1 MSREFKGHQP
11 DQNEPKSETREEIG
25 LELKALE
32 PYIYNICYGILHKN
46 PHHKNDIDDV
56 VQDTMIKAFNSWDAF
71 KNESTRRTWIT
82 TIAVNSC
89 RDYLRKS
96 RVKFRDLKNANSVE
110 DLATSH
116 KESRR
121 LVGATT
127 GSPDYEAAL
136 TNKKIV
142 ESLLSFLSAEQKML
156 IRMQYEDDFSIE
168 KIAKI
173 TGMNENTVKVK
184 LFRARQKMLNIY
196 TKQQK
201 NIEKRPKI
209 ENPDVEQLDN

>member
-1 MSREFKGHQP
+1 MKEQFKGSVP
-11 DQNEPKSETREEIG
+11 ENEQQTSERKEEIG

-32 PYIYNICYGILHKN
+32 SYIYGVCYNILHKN
-46 PHHKNDIDDV
+46 PHYQNDVDDV

-89 RDYLRKS
+89 RDYLRKA

-121 LVGATT
+121 LAGATT
-127 GSPDYEAAL
+127 SSPDYEVVL
-136 TNKKIV
+136 TNKKVV
-142 ESLLSFLSAEQKML
+142 ESLLSFLSEEEKML
-156 IRMQYEDDFSIE
+156 VRMRYEDDFSIE

-173 TGMNENTVKVK
+173 TGMNENTIKVK
-184 LFRARQKMLNIY
+184 LFRARKKMQNIY
-196 TKQQK
+196 AKQQK